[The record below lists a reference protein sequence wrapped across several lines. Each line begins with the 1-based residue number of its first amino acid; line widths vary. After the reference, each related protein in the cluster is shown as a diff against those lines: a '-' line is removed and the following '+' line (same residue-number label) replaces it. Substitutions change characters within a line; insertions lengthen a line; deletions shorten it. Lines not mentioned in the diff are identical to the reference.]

1 MLVHGF
7 LLVHNVGTQV
17 SPTGD
22 GAHGDRPDIFLRLLR
37 CIAPG
42 IIRGSEGRKV
52 IQECLAHGVLRGH
65 CDGFEHRS
73 HHPIWSRQ
81 DLERMEQERVRHF
94 WDNADRLEH
103 VSLQKIDPTDKFCDV
118 CSFVGRTVKFLDLE
132 R

>member
-81 DLERMEQERVRHF
+81 DLERLQFRQVLGIQTSLLTTLLP
-94 WDNADRLEH
+94 RLSDSPKH
-103 VSLQKIDPTDKFCDV
+103 
-118 CSFVGRTVKFLDLE
+118 GRYE
-132 R
+132 N